1 MVMRKKNILK
11 SILIIIL
18 VCFVVVAII
27 GAIIK
32 NNTHN
37 VANAFSLSVGDDV
50 VTSSSQGYY
59 ISKDSPLVVDVLFPS
74 TVSKE
79 DMTYEYKL
87 DIAEGYDFKYYVG
100 YERHSFS
107 EKFFN
112 LYDVF
117 DISLTDTGLAIS
129 SKVDSLSEF
138 LSFCYP
144 KKEIRLIDESSID
157 YDKSMFLLVVKAKT
171 GEVVSIGF
179 SFRLAVSS
187 VSTNIKDIVL

>member
-1 MVMRKKNILK
+1 MVRRKKTVIK
-11 SILIIIL
+11 SILVIVL
-18 VCFVVVAII
+18 VCFVIVAII
-27 GAIIK
+27 GAIMK
-32 NNTHN
+32 NNTQE
-37 VANAFSLSVGDDV
+37 VADAFGLSVGDDI

-59 ISKDSPLVVDVLFPS
+59 ISKDSPLVVDVLFPPI
-74 TVSKE
+74 VSKE
-79 DMTYEYKL
+79 DMTYEYNL

-112 LYDVF
+112 LYNVF

-144 KKEIRLIDESSID
+144 KKEIRIIDESSID

-179 SFRLAVSS
+179 SFRLVVSS